1 MIYLSS
7 ADVVSI
13 FVVLL
18 LKLVLLT
25 LVYEV
30 RHIAVFGQQGM
41 VIFSRCNVFVYFC
54 TLCSVSLAIMLQC
67 FDAVGW
73 AARRVSGL

>member
-1 MIYLSS
+1 M
-7 ADVVSI
+7 
-13 FVVLL
+13 
-18 LKLVLLT
+18 KCGT
-25 LVYEV
+25 LQF
-30 RHIAVFGQQGM
+30 FGQQGM

-73 AARRVSGL
+73 AARRASGL